1 MRSKLWLVDAER
13 AIPRPDERT
22 VTLAENAA
30 LEATLIAA
38 LDQRDAAEE
47 ELDRLR
53 SALLDLA
60 ARWEAA
66 GRWPAA
72 CEIRAV
78 LTGQGRRA

>member
-13 AIPRPDERT
+13 AIPRQDEPAF
-22 VTLAENAA
+22 TLAENAA